1 MEKYEVPELW
11 GRVFSVGVRD
21 PEAGH
26 SRCDEF
32 RKRGTTYNAYLVLG
46 KKKNA
51 LIGCVPAAFSE
62 ELMGKVDQLANL
74 EDLAYVV
81 IQSRKPEHSGALP
94 DILNTATR
102 ATVMTPVGGKEELI
116 SRYHL
121 PTNQLHAVKA
131 GNRLDLGDR
140 HLEFIELYGDEELLL
155 FSPDNGMFFSG
166 EYFSTH
172 VAQGICDEDIEDII
186 DIARLSFDKLLTNK
200 QRGVEEV
207 SSVAQ
212 GFKIKVIAPAHGVV
226 FKNPK
231 RILEAYSKWLVQ

>member
-11 GRVFSVGVRD
+11 GRVFAVGVRD

-26 SRCDEF
+26 SRCDEN

-46 KKKNA
+46 KEKNA
-51 LIGCVPAAFSE
+51 LIGCVPAALSE
-62 ELMGKVDQLANL
+62 ELMAKVDQLTNL

-94 DILNTATR
+94 DLLNTATR
-102 ATVMTPVGGKEELI
+102 AVVMTSIGGKEELI
-116 SRYHL
+116 TKHHL
-121 PTNQLHAVKA
+121 PTNQVHAVKA
-131 GNRLDLGDR
+131 GNKLDLGDR

-155 FSPDNGMFFSG
+155 FAPDNGMFFSG

-172 VAQGICDEDIEDII
+172 VAQGICDEDLEDVL
-186 DIARLSFDKLLTNK
+186 DIAKLNFDNLLTNK
-200 QRGVEEV
+200 PRGLEEV
-207 SSVAQ
+207 IAVAQ
-212 GFKIKVIAPAHGVV
+212 GFKIKVISPAHGVV

-231 RILEAYSKWLVQ
+231 RILEAYGKWLEK